1 MMKLEDIRE
10 VPAVGPSHRRGAT
23 KCIHAYINTYMTAQL
38 AAQRCRKMST
48 VQVVP
53 NHLSRMSPTVLL
65 IPNGSPQKVRKAE
78 DPLIA
83 KLADHKI
90 TEQSVHGLL
99 LMEHPQLREERNAA
113 DNLTTSKHGDVILTL
128 PLCPYQTVRV
138 VSAGTSVCSD
148 YFCLLAEETKE
159 SVPISLSTIRSK
171 TDTRRINARS

>member
-1 MMKLEDIRE
+1 MHTSVSYTHLRAHETEADL
-10 VPAVGPSHRRGAT
+10 V
-23 KCIHAYINTYMTAQL
+23 
-38 AAQRCRKMST
+38 CR
-48 VQVVP
+48 
-53 NHLSRMSPTVLL
+53 
-65 IPNGSPQKVRKAE
+65 
-78 DPLIA
+78 
-83 KLADHKI
+83 
-90 TEQSVHGLL
+90 LL